1 MLQMQTADSKI
12 WCMPAG
18 YVGTVT
24 AVSAPC
30 FSDPGMTD
38 SNMQV
43 DVLASL
49 APHQVDPNRSHAP
62 VPHYEL

>member
-1 MLQMQTADSKI
+1 
-12 WCMPAG
+12 MPAG

-43 DVLASL
+43 DVLALL
-49 APHQVDPNRSHAP
+49 APNQIDLKSAYAIEPR
-62 VPHYEL
+62 YELLWINSIAYFKPH